1 MQERG
6 SLMAQLYLST
16 CFWEGVKEGNYNDV
30 MTFLST
36 ASAVIT
42 VIMTFIIFRITD
54 GLQKKQAAAQS
65 WESLITEYRKS
76 DFGIAVKAVIDF
88 YIEDCDRCLSKIRDK
103 YIERYRKDFSN
114 MASVDKT
121 VVEITVTGGAA
132 TEKTVIEKSTSDKTA
147 TLHFYRRL
155 LEEYYWQLWL
165 CIDSEGFDSDLISQY
180 FNKNEMN
187 IIVIVYYM
195 GKAASVPE
203 IYKSILPCQKEETG
217 EDKDIAKALRELYAY
232 FGKIFKP
239 DEDAVLH
246 F

>member
-1 MQERG
+1 MQGRG
-6 SLMAQLYLST
+6 SFMAQLYLST
-16 CFWEGVKEGNYNDV
+16 YFWEEVKKGNYNNV
-30 MTFLST
+30 MTLIST

-54 GLQKKQAAAQS
+54 GLQKKQAASQS

-88 YIEDCDRCLSKIRDK
+88 YIEDCDRCLSKIRYK

-121 VVEITVTGGAA
+121 VV
-132 TEKTVIEKSTSDKTA
+132 EKSTSDKTA

-195 GKAASVPE
+195 GKAASIPE
-203 IYKSILPCQKEETG
+203 IYKPILPYTKKKTTG
-217 EDKDIAKALRELYAY
+217 GDEGIAKSLRELYVY
-232 FGKIFKP
+232 LGDIFEP
-239 DEDAVLH
+239 DEDEILH
-246 F
+246 FM